1 MGVVSEVSA
10 TNRKKDDLP
19 ISFLSA
25 LYYLKD
31 PSNKLKESWQ
41 IDSIINQTSVSSG
54 LLAYQEDCRPLHR
67 IPGPFSCAHQ
77 LL

>member
-1 MGVVSEVSA
+1 MFQKSVPQTE
-10 TNRKKDDLP
+10 RKMICPFL
-19 ISFLSA
+19 SFLVLA
-25 LYYLKD
+25 LYHLKD

-41 IDSIINQTSVSSG
+41 IDSIINQTSVSSE